1 MYLDD
6 RHVQTIM
13 VMTVPTNKLYE
24 KDKQKIVVKKTY
36 AGFRSQATC
45 LLQNLYR
52 MLAEG
57 TKNVIR
63 PKIYVSHSSVNFGGM
78 WRIYKS

>member
-1 MYLDD
+1 MRRTRKKSSL
-6 RHVQTIM
+6 
-13 VMTVPTNKLYE
+13 
-24 KDKQKIVVKKTY
+24 KKTY